1 MSLIIYTGTDVNPF
15 NINPRAGEL
24 RHTNALQLCAVLE
37 SVLSR

>member
-24 RHTNALQLCAVLE
+24 RHTNALQLCAALE